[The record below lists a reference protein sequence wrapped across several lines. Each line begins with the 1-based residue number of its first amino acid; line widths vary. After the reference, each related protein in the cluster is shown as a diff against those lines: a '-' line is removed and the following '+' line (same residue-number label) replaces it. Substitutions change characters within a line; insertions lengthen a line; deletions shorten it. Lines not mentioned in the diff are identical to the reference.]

1 MKKLDLTFAAIRVPV
16 DAAMIILAGWTA
28 YWIRISDTVT
38 EYRPVLFDID
48 LSELTRV
55 MFGVAMLW
63 IFIFAINKLY
73 SIGRRSILEEVTQV
87 FYAVSTGMMVVFTAI
102 FFSQEIFESRFIVL
116 AAWVL
121 AMIFIIIARILL
133 RGLQRSMHSLGYG
146 LENVIII
153 GTAEAAKPL
162 MDEFQLKPSI
172 GVNVLGRKANFDNE
186 TRSWVIRT
194 KKKQGVDRIILA
206 DPDINRK
213 NALALR
219 AFCDQY
225 HIGFFYTAD
234 LLEATTS
241 RLRAHAIAGIPLFE
255 VQKTSL
261 IGWGRIYKRTFDIVF
276 SIILI
281 ILTLPIQIV
290 TVIIL
295 LFERQGGVM
304 LNKLPNG
311 KPFTRIGEGG
321 KPFKFKKYRSMV
333 KDAHKLR
340 YDKEFISKHNI
351 KDTRKGSPLSKF
363 EKDPRITPYGRF
375 MRAASIDE
383 IPQFYNVLLGNMS
396 LVGPRP
402 HLPEEVDKYQP
413 GQLKVL
419 TIKPGITG
427 MAQVSGRADLDFND
441 EVTLDI
447 FYIENWTP
455 WLDLAIL
462 VKTPI
467 AVLKGIG
474 AS

>member
-16 DAAMIILAGWTA
+16 DATMIILAGWTA

-38 EYRPVLFDID
+38 EYRPVLFNID
-48 LSELTRV
+48 LAELTRV
-55 MFGVAMLW
+55 MFGVAIVW

-87 FYAVSTGMMVVFTAI
+87 FYAVSTGMMVVFTVI

-121 AMIFIIIARILL
+121 AMILIISARIIL
-133 RGLQRSMHSLGYG
+133 RGLERTLHSFGYG
-146 LENVIII
+146 LHTVIII
-153 GTAEAAKPL
+153 GTEGAAKPL

-172 GVNVLGRKANFDNE
+172 GIKVLGRKAQFDSE
-186 TRSWVIRT
+186 TRSWIIRT
-194 KKKQGVDRIILA
+194 KKQIGVDRIILA
-206 DPDINRK
+206 DPDISRNS
-213 NALALR
+213 ALKLR

-225 HIGFFYTAD
+225 HIAFFYTAD
-234 LLEATTS
+234 LLETTTS
-241 RLRAHAIAGIPLFE
+241 KLRAHAIAGVPLFE
-255 VQKTSL
+255 VQRTSL
-261 IGWGRIYKRTFDIVF
+261 TGWGRIYKRAFDIIF
-276 SIILI
+276 SLILI
-281 ILTLPIQIV
+281 VLSLPIQIAS
-290 TVIIL
+290 VIIL
-295 LFERQGGVM
+295 LLQREGGFM

-311 KPFTRIGEGG
+311 KPFQRIGEGG
-321 KPFKFKKYRSMV
+321 EPFKFYKFRSMV

-340 YDKEFISKHNI
+340 YDKDFITKNKI
-351 KDTRKGSPLSKF
+351 KDTRKRSPLSKF

-383 IPQFYNVLLGNMS
+383 IPQFYNVLFGKMS

-402 HLPEEVDKYQP
+402 HLPEEVDKYKP
-413 GQLKVL
+413 EQLKVL
-419 TIKPGITG
+419 TVKPGITG